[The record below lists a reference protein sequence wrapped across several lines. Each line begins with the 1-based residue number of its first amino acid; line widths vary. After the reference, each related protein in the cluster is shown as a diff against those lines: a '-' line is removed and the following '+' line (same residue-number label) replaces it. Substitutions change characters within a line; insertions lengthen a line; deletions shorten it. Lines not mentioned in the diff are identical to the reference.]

1 MRVELAEDRSRL
13 AGRLQRITGEN
24 VMLCYQCRKCT
35 LGCPSAYAMKLKP
48 HELMRALQLG
58 LENQVLWSGTM
69 WICLSC
75 ETCNTRCP
83 QDINILRLI
92 DGLRTYY
99 FYRDYYNPI
108 RELPMMHR
116 LFLKLVRRFGR
127 IYELGLVLIL
137 NLKMVNPVKDTDMT
151 MPMFLRG
158 KLKLFPHRSGGAK
171 ELRTVISRLE
181 AMEEEM

>member
-1 MRVELAEDRSRL
+1 MRVELTEDRGRL
-13 AGRLQRITGEN
+13 AERLQVITGEN
-24 VMLCYQCRKCT
+24 VMLCYQCKKCT

-83 QDINILRLI
+83 QDINILKLI

-99 FYRDYYNPI
+99 LHREYYNPVP
-108 RELPMMHR
+108 ELPMMHR
-116 LFLKLVRRFGR
+116 LFLKLARRYGR
-127 IYELGLVLIL
+127 IYELGLVFIL
-137 NLKMVNPVKDTDMT
+137 NLKMVNPLKDIDMAL
-151 MPMFLRG
+151 PMFLRG
-158 KLKLFPHRSGGAK
+158 RLRPFPHRSEGGK
-171 ELRTVISRLE
+171 ELRQVMSRLKAIE
-181 AMEEEM
+181 GER

>member
-1 MRVELAEDRSRL
+1 
-13 AGRLQRITGEN
+13 
-24 VMLCYQCRKCT
+24 
-35 LGCPSAYAMKLKP
+35 MKLKP
-48 HELMRALQLG
+48 HELMRTLQLG
-58 LENQVLWSGTM
+58 LEDQVLWSGTM

-92 DGLRTYY
+92 DGLRAYY
-99 FYRDYYNPI
+99 FDRDYYNPM

-137 NLKMVNPVKDTDMT
+137 NLKMVNPFKDTDMA

-158 KLKLFPHRSGGAK
+158 KLKLFPHRSEGAK
-171 ELRTVISRLE
+171 ELRTVMSRLE
-181 AMEEEM
+181 TMEKEM

>member
-1 MRVELAEDRSRL
+1 MRVELPQDRDTL
-13 AGRLQRITGEN
+13 AKRLQRITGEN
-24 VMLCYQCRKCT
+24 PMLCYQCKKCT
-35 LGCPSAYAMKLKP
+35 LGCPSAYAMKMKP
-48 HELMRALQLG
+48 HEVMRAIQLG
-58 LENQVLWSGTM
+58 LEDHLLWSGTI

-92 DGLRTYY
+92 DGLRTSS
-99 FYRDYYNPI
+99 FKREYYNPVP
-108 RELPMMHR
+108 EPPMMHR

-137 NLKMVNPVKDTDMT
+137 NLKMLTPLKDTDMA

-158 KLKLFPHRSGGAK
+158 KLKILPHTSGGAR
-171 ELRTVISRLE
+171 ELREVISRLE
-181 AMEEEM
+181 AIEEET

>member
-1 MRVELAEDRSRL
+1 MRVELTEDRSGL
-13 AGRLQRITGEN
+13 AERLQRITGEN
-24 VMLCYQCRKCT
+24 VMLCYQCKKCT

-58 LENQVLWSGTM
+58 LEDQVFWSGTM

-92 DGLRTYY
+92 DGLRISSLK
-99 FYRDYYNPI
+99 RQYYNPVP
-108 RELPMMHR
+108 ELPMLHR

-137 NLKMVNPVKDTDMT
+137 NLKMVNPLKDVDMA

-158 KLKLFPHRSGGAK
+158 KLKLFPHRSEGAE
-171 ELRTVISRLE
+171 ELRRVMSRLE
-181 AMEEEM
+181 SMEEEI